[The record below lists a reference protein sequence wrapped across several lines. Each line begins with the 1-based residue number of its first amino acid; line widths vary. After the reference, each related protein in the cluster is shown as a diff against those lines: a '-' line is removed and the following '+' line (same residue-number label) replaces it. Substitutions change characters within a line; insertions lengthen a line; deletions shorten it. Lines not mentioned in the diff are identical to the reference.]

1 MGPFY
6 TYSSALCFLHLIA
19 QYVLEIF
26 HCSHF
31 LSFLHLAVFITHKF
45 SLTEKKS
52 CNGLAETMQR
62 DLCLAYGFRRQ
73 AVCWDC
79 RVWFKAFQ
87 DGMIFLLKTSGNLPG
102 DKLRQCVG
110 WWDNRGCNQWI
121 NLLGWLQTAAA
132 SCLQLRHPQP
142 ALHRGTRL
150 QAQALL
156 CHHWSLWTSQSL
168 CFHIY

>member
-31 LSFLHLAVFITHKF
+31 LSFLRLALFIMHKF

-52 CNGLAETMQR
+52 CNGLAGSCK

-73 AVCWDC
+73 AVC
-79 RVWFKAFQ
+79 
-87 DGMIFLLKTSGNLPG
+87 
-102 DKLRQCVG
+102 
-110 WWDNRGCNQWI
+110 
-121 NLLGWLQTAAA
+121 
-132 SCLQLRHPQP
+132 
-142 ALHRGTRL
+142 
-150 QAQALL
+150 
-156 CHHWSLWTSQSL
+156 
-168 CFHIY
+168 